1 MCAGDSGRLCDLA
14 SPPGSLTNGADLDC
28 LQGGFS
34 QPGLVLKH
42 FHHPS
47 DWSREAELRGKI
59 PRVLMPRPHCDEHN
73 RKQEREKATLH
84 KSPGA
89 LESKL
94 SCLRLLVRAEQGECR
109 MGDRSGFNVVFIKH
123 YQRHTRKEFSRACEA
138 R

>member
-1 MCAGDSGRLCDLA
+1 
-14 SPPGSLTNGADLDC
+14 
-28 LQGGFS
+28 
-34 QPGLVLKH
+34 
-42 FHHPS
+42 
-47 DWSREAELRGKI
+47 
-59 PRVLMPRPHCDEHN
+59 MPRPHCDEHN

-123 YQRHTRKEFSRACEA
+123 YQRHRRNSAEPARHGRETMEGGDSRPGTLALYFVFCL
-138 R
+138 